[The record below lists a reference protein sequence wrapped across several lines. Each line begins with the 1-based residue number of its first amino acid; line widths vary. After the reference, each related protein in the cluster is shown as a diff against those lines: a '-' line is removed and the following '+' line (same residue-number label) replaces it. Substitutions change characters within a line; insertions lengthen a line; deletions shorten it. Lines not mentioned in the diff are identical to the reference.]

1 MIVATAINSTTAI
14 MNESLK
20 LMNQVQPQAV
30 KDHRGYRRISHH
42 LGLPLCGRPRVRLL
56 ALPGAQ
62 TEADSD
68 QTLEAAAGQRRR
80 LTIKASQADLSNAE
94 P

>member
-1 MIVATAINSTTAI
+1 
-14 MNESLK
+14 
-20 LMNQVQPQAV
+20 MNQVQTQSV
-30 KDHRGYRRISHH
+30 KNHRGYLRSHH
-42 LGLPLCGRPRVRLL
+42 LGLPLRGRPRVRLL

-80 LTIKASQADLSNAE
+80 LTIKAGQADLSNAE
-94 P
+94 PQTILPGVIFNNAVAFEL